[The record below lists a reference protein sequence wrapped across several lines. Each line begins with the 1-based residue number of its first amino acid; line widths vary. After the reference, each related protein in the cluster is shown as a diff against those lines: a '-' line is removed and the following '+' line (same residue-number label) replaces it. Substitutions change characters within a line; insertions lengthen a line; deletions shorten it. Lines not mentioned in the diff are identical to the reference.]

1 MAAGLAVVSTPYLYA
16 AEVLAKDRGLLV
28 PFADSHAMADAA
40 LRLLRDPAFQ
50 LDTRRAA
57 YEYAKPMF
65 WPNVGQQYLDL
76 FDWLASEKETRVKRL
91 DKKVI
96 AVPSGVGLLGKV
108 LQRGL

>member
-1 MAAGLAVVSTPYLYA
+1 
-16 AEVLAKDRGLLV
+16 
-28 PFADSHAMADAA
+28 
-40 LRLLRDPAFQ
+40 
-50 LDTRRAA
+50 
-57 YEYAKPMF
+57 MF